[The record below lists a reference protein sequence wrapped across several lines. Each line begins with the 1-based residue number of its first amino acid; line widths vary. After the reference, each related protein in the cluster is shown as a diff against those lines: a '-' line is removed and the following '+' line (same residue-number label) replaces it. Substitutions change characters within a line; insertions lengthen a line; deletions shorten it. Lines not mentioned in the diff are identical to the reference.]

1 MRCGQVLT
9 PAGGESELSGTSTSG
24 LTYLANQETSWHY
37 GHERK
42 GREKLGQVARRVLR
56 DKQHDAYVALT
67 ITILALLVA
76 ISAQLYVAVTPPPP
90 ITNPQEIQAYLE
102 QIRAVSVLASIAL
115 LISLIFLIVAVGL
128 LTSSLSYVQEAA
140 LSSNGSPE
148 WMPADQRLLPAYTKP
163 HGDIPEQ
170 IVAPP
175 PATPAWHFTRVE
187 VVMFI
192 VIFIIAFL
200 ISWYISTLL
209 FRGG

>member
-1 MRCGQVLT
+1 M
-9 PAGGESELSGTSTSG
+9 
-24 LTYLANQETSWHY
+24 
-37 GHERK
+37 
-42 GREKLGQVARRVLR
+42 GQVARRVLR
-56 DKQHDAYVALT
+56 DKQIGVYIALT

-90 ITNPQEIQAYLE
+90 ITNLVELEAYVE
-102 QIRAVSVLASIAL
+102 QIRNISVLASIAL
-115 LISLIFLIVAVGL
+115 SISFISLIVAVGL
-128 LTSSLSYVQEAA
+128 LSSSLSYVQEAA
-140 LSSNGSPE
+140 LSSDGSPE
-148 WMPADQRLLPAYTKP
+148 WRSADQLKPPAYTKP
-163 HGDIPEQ
+163 RGDIPEQ

-175 PATPAWHFTRVE
+175 PATPAWRFTRVE